1 MLFFQSLYQHG
12 QTLEETAGSEYRRQ
26 DRRKLEGTDTS
37 ARD

>member
-12 QTLEETAGSEYRRQ
+12 QTLEETAGSELG
-26 DRRKLEGTDTS
+26 DRTAGIWKGLTHT

>member
-26 DRRKLEGTDTS
+26 DRRNWKVLTHT